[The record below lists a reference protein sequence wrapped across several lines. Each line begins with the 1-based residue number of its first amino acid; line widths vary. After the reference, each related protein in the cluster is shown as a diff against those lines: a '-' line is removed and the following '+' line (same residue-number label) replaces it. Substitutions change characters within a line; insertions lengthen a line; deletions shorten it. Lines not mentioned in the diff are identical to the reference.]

1 MSQISRV
8 NDFSAFAIRT
18 GDKTSFLSLRQ
29 RLDVL
34 RFLSVA
40 ILLLAVGTS
49 DCLAKVMT
57 AGKLVGGPAYPL
69 SGAPPSIGNIGGVDL
84 SIPQNYLLSSV
95 VYAGEDSW
103 TFSAKKQ
110 TPSYKRA
117 IDNFGILL
125 RLSNL
130 EPIKSQADWQ
140 DWLKSLNTTK
150 PFLYETWLTAG
161 ISGRYYPPDGTYKKI
176 IPFWLSSSACFGPFN
191 IKAPSE
197 FGLTHYLIKKKMP
210 ESPDEIYFDS
220 GTWKNLITCETTTSK
235 IRQIGTFSSC
245 TDRFLLPEIHVV
257 VDADFSKDDLYR
269 WREIQSRIKEIIDS
283 FIVKPK
289 LN

>member
-1 MSQISRV
+1 M
-8 NDFSAFAIRT
+8 
-18 GDKTSFLSLRQ
+18 
-29 RLDVL
+29 
-34 RFLSVA
+34 
-40 ILLLAVGTS
+40 LLAVLILS
-49 DCLAKVMT
+49 ACDSKRAP
-57 AGKLVGGPAYPL
+57 AGKLVGGPTYAL
-69 SGAPPSIGNIGGVDL
+69 SGAPPSIGNIGGIDV
-84 SIPQNYLLSSV
+84 SIPQNYLLSRV
-95 VYAGEDSW
+95 VYAGQDAW
-103 TFSAKKQ
+103 TYSSKHEAA
-110 TPSYKRA
+110 SYKRA
-117 IDNFGILL
+117 IDNIGILL

-150 PFLYETWLTAG
+150 PFLYDTWLTAG

-176 IPFWLSSSACFGPFN
+176 IPFWLSNSAGFGPFN

-210 ESPDEIYFDS
+210 EAPDEIYYDI

>member
-1 MSQISRV
+1 MNGELGSKRGV
-8 NDFSAFAIRT
+8 RRCLL
-18 GDKTSFLSLRQ
+18 G
-29 RLDVL
+29 
-34 RFLSVA
+34 A
-40 ILLLAVGTS
+40 ILILFAVGTS
-49 DCLAKVMT
+49 ACRDQVAP
-57 AGKLVGGPAYPL
+57 ARKLVGGASYPL
-69 SGAPPSIGNIGGVDL
+69 LAAPHSIGNIDGVDL

-95 VYAGEDSW
+95 VYAGQDAW
-103 TFSAKKQ
+103 TYSAKKE
-110 TPSYKRA
+110 TPSYKHA

-140 DWLKSLNTTK
+140 DWLNSLNTTK

-176 IPFWLSSSACFGPFN
+176 IPFWLSSSAGFGPFN

-220 GTWKNLITCETTTSK
+220 GTWKNLITCQTTTSK
-235 IRQIGTFSSC
+235 IREIGTFSSC